1 MLNLVIKLLN
11 MRIFYFFLFVSLF
24 SNDLHSQLLN
34 IEFLANGFEI
44 PVDLTNAG
52 DDRLFVVEKRG
63 RVKFINKDGEGDIT
77 TFIDIS
83 DRVNSGANERGL
95 LGLAFHPNFE
105 TNGSF
110 FLSYTQSNGASV
122 ISRFYIRND
131 GLGDPNSEQVLMTV
145 SQPFNN
151 HNGGCIKFGPD
162 GYLYIGFGDGGA
174 AGDPQNNSQNR
185 MSLLG
190 KMLRIDVDNGDPYAI
205 PEDNPFAFDDFTADE
220 IWSLGLRNPWRFSFD
235 RMTGDLWIG
244 DVGQDAFEEIDFRPA
259 NSTGGE
265 NYGWKCYEG
274 NQVFSNVPECP
285 NITNVIFPVYEY
297 KTDENILGC
306 SVTGGYVYRGSEYP
320 ALFGRY
326 IFADFC
332 TGQLWHTTPNDCG
345 SFETVVDIRGGFQ
358 EYSSFGEDN
367 NGELYVMALSEGA
380 IYRIVA
386 SCDVSMTAETTTHQC
401 FGPESGTILLNIQG
415 EGDINTSLPA
425 GYDPV
430 SGTVDAPGC
439 YCFGLVEGQSG
450 CDQTLCVNVEA
461 DNTVPDLENV
471 VILEGQSCEAISVQP
486 IDYGYPYNI
495 YRNDTLIAEETY
507 DLIEITQSGTY
518 SIQLVNGEC
527 LSPIYDIIIHTIMD
541 LERPTVIWDENAFL
555 RATPGFFSYI
565 WLNEGIEFATTSED
579 SLYFNENGN
588 VSVIGVDA
596 NGCESEAS
604 EEIEVIVSSL
614 EELNITHLVVSPN
627 PFDNKL
633 SVELSFGSYNN
644 GSVQLVSGHG
654 KLIES
659 RILKNRQDHYLTFD
673 TDGLAQ
679 GMYFLQIYNQGK
691 VFTEK
696 MTKL

>member
-1 MLNLVIKLLN
+1 MRILYFLLVI
-11 MRIFYFFLFVSLF
+11 SLF
-24 SNDLHSQLLN
+24 NIDLKAQLIDL
-34 IEFLANGFEI
+34 EFIANGFEI

-63 RVKFINKDGEGDIT
+63 RVKFINKDGQGDIT
-77 TFIDIS
+77 TFIDIR

-95 LGLAFHPNFE
+95 LGLAFHPNFD

-131 GLGDPNSEQVLMTV
+131 GLGDPDSEQVLMTV

-162 GYLYIGFGDGGA
+162 GYLYIGLGDGGA

-244 DVGQDAFEEIDFRPA
+244 DVGQDAYEEIDFRPA

-285 NITNVIFPVYEY
+285 NITNVVFPVYEY

-306 SVTGGYVYRGSEYP
+306 SVTGGFVYRGTEYP

-332 TGQLWHTTPNDCG
+332 TGQLWQITPDDCG
-345 SFETVVDIRGGFQ
+345 NYTSVVDIRGGFQ

-367 NGELYVMALSEGA
+367 DGELYVVAISEGA
-380 IYRIVA
+380 IYQVVA
-386 SCDVSMTAETTTHQC
+386 SCNVSMTAETTTHQC
-401 FGPESGTILLNIQG
+401 FGPEAGTILLNIQG

-430 SGTVDAPGC
+430 SGTVSAPGC

-450 CDQTLCVNVEA
+450 CDQTLCVEVLA
-461 DNTVPDLENV
+461 DNSVELLENHV
-471 VILEGQSCEAISVQP
+471 VLESVSCGEGFVISIP
-486 IDYGYPYNI
+486 DFGYPLNVYLDSI
-495 YRNDTLIAEETY
+495 LI
-507 DLIEITQSGTY
+507 IEGTTEPIVMDQAGLY
-518 SIQLVNGEC
+518 AIQLVNGSC
-527 LSPIYDIIIHTIMD
+527 LSPIYDFA
-541 LERPTVIWDENAFL
+541 LNTVITIDQPTIEYDVNAYL
-555 RATPGFFSYI
+555 RATPGYASYI
-565 WLNEGIEFATTSED
+565 WLDQGVEFATTTAD
-579 SLYFNENGN
+579 SLLFFQNGL
-588 VSVIGVDA
+588 VSVIVVDE
-596 NGCESEAS
+596 NGCQSEAS
-604 EEIEVIVSSL
+604 EEIEIIISNL
-614 EELNITHLVVSPN
+614 DELSIKNLTISPN
-627 PFDNKL
+627 PFNNKL
-633 SVELSFGSYNN
+633 VVDISFKYFEN
-644 GSVQLVSGHG
+644 GSVQLVSSDG
-654 KLIES
+654 KIIES
-659 RILKNRQDHYLTFD
+659 RDLEEKKDHRLTFD
-673 TDGLAQ
+673 TEMLPD
-679 GMYFLQIYNQGK
+679 GMYFLQIYHNGK
-691 VFTEK
+691 VYTEK
-696 MTKL
+696 MAKL

>member
-1 MLNLVIKLLN
+1 
-11 MRIFYFFLFVSLF
+11 MRIFYFFLFISIL
-24 SNDLHSQLLN
+24 NIDLQAQLLDL
-34 IEFLANGFEI
+34 EFVANGFEI
-44 PVDLTNAG
+44 PVDVTNAG

-63 RVKFINKDGEGDIT
+63 RVKFINKDGSGDIT
-77 TFIDIS
+77 TFIDIR

-95 LGLAFHPNFE
+95 LGLAFHPNFDI
-105 TNGSF
+105 NGSF

-131 GLGDPNSEQVLMTV
+131 GLGDPDSEQVLMTV

-185 MSLLG
+185 LSLLG

-235 RMTGDLWIG
+235 RITGDLWIG
-244 DVGQDAFEEIDFRPA
+244 DVGQDAYEEIDFRPA

-274 NQVFSNVPECP
+274 NQVFSNVAECT

-306 SVTGGYVYRGSEYP
+306 SVTGGFVYRGTEYP

-332 TGQLWHTTPNDCG
+332 TGQLWHTTANDCG
-345 SFETVVDIRGGFQ
+345 NFETVVDYRGGFQ

-367 NGELYVMALSEGA
+367 GGELYLVAISEGA
-380 IYRIVA
+380 IYQVTA
-386 SCDVSMTAETTTHQC
+386 SCDVSMTAETTAHQC
-401 FGPESGTILLNIQG
+401 FGPEAGTILLNIQG

-425 GYDPV
+425 GYDPL
-430 SGTVDAPGC
+430 SGTVEAPGC

-450 CDQTLCVNVEA
+450 CDQTLCVYVEA
-461 DNTVPDLENV
+461 NNSFLPLENHV
-471 VILEGQSCEAISVQP
+471 VLNSFSCGEGIVISMPDFDYAFNIYLGDSLILEESTSPITIS
-486 IDYGYPYNI
+486 
-495 YRNDTLIAEETY
+495 E
-507 DLIEITQSGTY
+507 SGIY

-527 LSPIYDIIIHTIMD
+527 LSPVYEYIDHTIINI
-541 LERPTVIWDENAFL
+541 EKPTIEYDVNAYL
-555 RATPGFFSYI
+555 RATPGYASYI
-565 WLNEGIEFATTSED
+565 WLDQGVEFATTTAD
-579 SLYFNENGN
+579 SLLFFQNGL
-588 VSVIGVDA
+588 VSVIVVDE
-596 NGCESEAS
+596 NGCQSEAS
-604 EEIEVIVSSL
+604 EEIEIIISNL
-614 EELNITHLVVSPN
+614 NELRIKYLTISPN
-627 PFDNKL
+627 PFNNKL
-633 SVELSFGSYNN
+633 SVDISFQNSKNAA
-644 GSVQLVSGHG
+644 VQLVASDG
-654 KLIES
+654 KIIE
-659 RILKNRQDHYLTFD
+659 RQALDEQKEHHIVFD
-673 TDGLAQ
+673 TAKLPE
-679 GMYFLQIYNQGK
+679 GMYFLQIYHNGK
-691 VFTEK
+691 VYTEK
-696 MTKL
+696 MAKL